1 MRGTIV
7 KRSRMFSL
15 LAGAIAVASLS
26 VAAPLAAQDD
36 GEITVDYELDG
47 RPLDEADSFDPH
59 EFTPRSVGEFIAT
72 VTNGTDEELSISS
85 ARLRGRMLGM
95 TFLSY
100 DTLVLVD
107 VPAGETVTFSVPV
120 DLYDVDDQAVGFLR
134 ADITL
139 LDADRAP
146 IVTTGFAIDVRGRAL
161 SAMGIFAAVILVIA
175 VLSTAANL
183 WSLLRQ
189 TLPENRYIRGVRFG
203 VSGLAIG
210 LLIAVGFS
218 ILRIFPLPGA
228 GWLPLVLVPTLA
240 AFAFGYLLPTL
251 RYGRSDELAGDR
263 R

>member
-1 MRGTIV
+1 MRGIPV
-7 KRSRMFSL
+7 SRSRVL
-15 LAGAIAVASLS
+15 ACLAGVLVAASSLA
-26 VAAPLAAQDD
+26 AAPLAAQDD
-36 GEITVDYELDG
+36 GEITVAYELDG
-47 RPLDEADSFDPH
+47 RALEDADSFEPH

-72 VTNGTDEELSISS
+72 VTNGTSEPLSISS

-100 DTLVLVD
+100 DTLVLVE

-139 LDADRAP
+139 LDAAREP
-146 IVTTGFAIDVRGRAL
+146 IVTTEFAIDVRGRAL
-161 SAMGIFAAVILVIA
+161 SAMGIFATVILVIA
-175 VLSTAANL
+175 ALSVAVNL

-189 TLPENRYIRGVRFG
+189 TLPENRYIRGVRFA
-203 VSGLAIG
+203 VSGFAVG

-218 ILRIFPLPGA
+218 ILRIFPLPSV
-228 GWLPLVLVPTLA
+228 GWLPLVFIPTLA

-251 RYGRSDELAGDR
+251 RYGRVDDLEDELI
-263 R
+263 